1 MTVTQ
6 QQDLPSDAGYIVLPR
21 YLSLTIASALVL
33 WIFGGVWYAAK
44 LDSRV
49 ASLEL
54 QTRAMQSAAESRVN
68 ERDRLTIVEQQ
79 VIAIRQMQEA
89 QSRVLER
96 IERRLERSY
105 SDPTVFPQP

>member
-1 MTVTQ
+1 MMTEQ
-6 QQDLPSDAGYIVLPR
+6 KDLPSDAGYIVLPR
-21 YLSLTIASALVL
+21 YLSLTIAGALVL

-49 ASLEL
+49 ASLEHQARQM
-54 QTRAMQSAAESRVN
+54 QTAAEARSA

-79 VIAIRQMQEA
+79 VLAIRQMQEA

-96 IERRLERSY
+96 IEGRLTGNY
-105 SDPTVFPQP
+105 GGPAVAPQ